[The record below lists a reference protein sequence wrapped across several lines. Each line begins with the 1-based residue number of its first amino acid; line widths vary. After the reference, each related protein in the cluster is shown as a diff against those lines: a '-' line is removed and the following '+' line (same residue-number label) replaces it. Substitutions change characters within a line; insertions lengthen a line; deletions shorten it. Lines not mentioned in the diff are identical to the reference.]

1 MSLRVLLILLPLLVS
16 ALILPLLKKQVVLVK
31 VIFMSTILFVS
42 AMTWM
47 TILNGDTIANTSVV
61 FSSWDVSIG
70 IEFKFTWLSMVFG
83 TFVMSLSTLVASYAL
98 SDMKHHISEDKFAS
112 YATLVLLMLFAINGL
127 TYTNDIFNMYVFME
141 ILSITSAAIIS
152 IKHSKANYLAS
163 FRYLMLNSIGS
174 ISILMAIAF
183 LYMISGQ
190 LNMDALA
197 LALNQAYIDYPVV
210 LTMAMVFM
218 MVGFGIKAAMFPLHV
233 WLPDAHS
240 NAPTPSSA
248 LLSGIVVKVYIILLI
263 RLMHLVYRFAWFETF
278 NLNTTLSIF
287 ALLGILAGSLFA
299 MGQKDI
305 KRLLAYSSIAQIG
318 YLFLGL
324 SLGTSAGL
332 SATLFHIMTH
342 GVLKIGLFLSV
353 GAFIYQTHQR
363 KIADLQGI
371 GWEMPLS
378 LTVFGVSAL
387 GLIGIPGTMGFMSK
401 FYLSNALIRAD
412 FAIALVVII
421 LSSFLNAVYYMP
433 IIINGFLKD
442 NSSQAKDMKLDKLP
456 LTMSVSLVSLLI
468 INLAIGLYPNI
479 LKDVIDVA
487 INTMMRGGL

>member
-233 WLPDAHS
+233 WLPDAYS
-240 NAPTPSSA
+240 VAPSSSSA
-248 LLSGIVVKVYIILLI
+248 LLGGLVGKVYIVLYIRILY
-263 RLMHLVYRFAWFETF
+263 LVFRFEWLQQL
-278 NLNTTLSIF
+278 NLDSSLQVF
-287 ALLGILAGSLFA
+287 AMMAILAGSLFA

-332 SATLFHIMTH
+332 SATLFHVMAH
-342 GVLKIGLFLSV
+342 GVLKMSLFLSV
-353 GAFIYQTHQR
+353 GAFIALVGQR
-363 KIADLQGI
+363 QIKELVGV
-371 GWEMPLS
+371 GYTLPLS
-378 LTVFGVSAL
+378 LSVFSLAAL

-401 FYLSNALIRAD
+401 FYLANALIEVNQTLG
-412 FAIALVVII
+412 FSI
-421 LSSFLNAVYYMP
+421 LLFSSFLNAVYFIP
-433 IIINGFLKD
+433 IIINGFLKENKQHD
-442 NSSQAKDMKLDKLP
+442 KDMHKDPLP
-456 LTMSVSLVSLLI
+456 LTMRISLVSLLI
-468 INLAIGLYPNI
+468 INLVLGFYPNI
-479 LKDVIDVA
+479 LKSIIDTA
-487 INTMMRGGL
+487 ITSFIR

>member
-1 MSLRVLLILLPLLVS
+1 MNLTLLWILLPLLVS

-233 WLPDAHS
+233 WLPDAYS
-240 NAPTPSSA
+240 VAPSSSSA
-248 LLSGIVVKVYIILLI
+248 LLGGLVGKVYIVLYIRILY
-263 RLMHLVYRFAWFETF
+263 LVFRFEWLQQL
-278 NLNTTLSIF
+278 NLDSSLQVF
-287 ALLGILAGSLFA
+287 AMMAILAGSLFA

-332 SATLFHIMTH
+332 SATLFHVMAH
-342 GVLKIGLFLSV
+342 GVLKMSLFLSV
-353 GAFIYQTHQR
+353 GAFI
-363 KIADLQGI
+363 
-371 GWEMPLS
+371 
-378 LTVFGVSAL
+378 
-387 GLIGIPGTMGFMSK
+387 
-401 FYLSNALIRAD
+401 
-412 FAIALVVII
+412 ALVGQRQIKE
-421 LSSFLNAVYYMP
+421 L
-433 IIINGFLKD
+433 
-442 NSSQAKDMKLDKLP
+442 
-456 LTMSVSLVSLLI
+456 
-468 INLAIGLYPNI
+468 
-479 LKDVIDVA
+479 
-487 INTMMRGGL
+487 

>member
-1 MSLRVLLILLPLLVS
+1 MSTIILWILLPLLIS
-16 ALILPLLKKQVVLVK
+16 ALILPLLKKHVVLVK
-31 VIFMSTILFVS
+31 VIFMASILLSTIFSWWIV
-42 AMTWM
+42 M
-47 TILNGDTIANTSVV
+47 NGADIVNTSVV
-61 FSSWDVSIG
+61 FGSWDVSIG
-70 IEFKFTWLSMVFG
+70 IEFKFTWLAMVFSA
-83 TFVMSLSTLVASYAL
+83 FVMSAASLVSLYAL
-98 SDMKHHISEDKFAS
+98 SDMSHHIEEKRFAS
-112 YATLVLLMLFAINGL
+112 YATLVLLMLFAINGI
-127 TYTNDIFNMYVFME
+127 TFTNDIFNMYVFME

-183 LYMISGQ
+183 LYMVSGQ

-197 LALNQAYIDYPVV
+197 IALNQAYIDYPTVIA
-210 LTMAMVFM
+210 MAMIFM
-218 MVGFGIKAAMFPLHV
+218 LVGFGIKAAMFPLHV

-240 NAPTPSSA
+240 NAPSPSSA
-248 LLSGIVVKVYIILLI
+248 LLSGVVVKVYIILVI
-263 RLMHLVYRFAWFETF
+263 RMMHLVYRFSWFEAL
-278 NLNTTLSIF
+278 NLNSTLSIF

-318 YLFLGL
+318 YLFLGI

-353 GAFIYQTHQR
+353 GAFIYQTHKR
-363 KIADLQGI
+363 RIIDLEGI
-371 GWEMPLS
+371 GYEMPLT
-378 LTVFGVSAL
+378 LTVFGFSAL

-401 FYLSNALIRAD
+401 FYLSTALINST
-412 FAIALVVII
+412 IPLALIIVI

-433 IIINGFLKD
+433 IIINGFLKNNHRQD
-442 NSSQAKDMKLDKLP
+442 KDFSIDKLP
-456 LTMSVSLVSLLI
+456 ITMKISLISLLV
-468 INLAIGLYPNI
+468 INVSIGLFPNF
-479 LKDVIDVA
+479 LKDVIDMAV
-487 INTMMRGGL
+487 NTMMRGGL

>member
-1 MSLRVLLILLPLLVS
+1 MNLTLLWILLPLLVS

-233 WLPDAHS
+233 WLPDAYS
-240 NAPTPSSA
+240 VAPSSSSA
-248 LLSGIVVKVYIILLI
+248 LLGGLVGKVYIVLFVRILYQ
-263 RLMHLVYRFAWFETF
+263 VFRFEWVQQL
-278 NLNTTLSIF
+278 NLDSSLQIF
-287 ALLGILAGSLFA
+287 AMIGILAGSLFA

-332 SATLFHIMTH
+332 SATLFHVMAH
-342 GVLKIGLFLSV
+342 GVLKMSLFLSA
-353 GAFIYQTHQR
+353 GAFISLVGQR
-363 KIADLQGI
+363 QLKELI
-371 GWEMPLS
+371 GVGYTLPLS
-378 LTVFGVSAL
+378 LSVFSLSAL
-387 GLIGIPGTMGFMSK
+387 GLIGIPGTIGFMSK
-401 FYLSNALIRAD
+401 FYLANALIEVNQTIG
-412 FAIALVVII
+412 FSI
-421 LSSFLNAVYYMP
+421 LLISSFLNAVYFIP
-433 IIINGFLKD
+433 IIINGFLKENKKHD
-442 NSSQAKDMKLDKLP
+442 KDMHNDPLP
-456 LTMSVSLVSLLI
+456 FTMRIALVSLLI
-468 INLAIGLYPNI
+468 INLAVGFYPNI
-479 LKDVIDVA
+479 LKSILDMA
-487 INTMMRGGL
+487 ITMFIR

>member
-1 MSLRVLLILLPLLVS
+1 MNLMILWILLPLLMS
-16 ALILPLLKKQVVLVK
+16 ALILPLLKKHLKLVK
-31 VIFMSTILFVS
+31 VIFMGAVMLSTLV
-42 AMTWM
+42 TWM
-47 TILNGDTIANTSVV
+47 MILQGDTLANTSVV

-70 IEFKFTWLSMVFG
+70 IEFKFTWLAMVFG

-98 SDMKHHISEDKFAS
+98 SDMHHHIDDHAFAS

-183 LYMISGQ
+183 LYMIGGQ

-197 LALNQAYIDYPVV
+197 LALNQAIVDYPLV
-210 LTMAMVFM
+210 LTMAMIFM
-218 MVGFGIKAAMFPLHV
+218 MVGFGLKAAMFPLHV

-240 NAPTPSSA
+240 NAPSPSSA
-248 LLSGIVVKVYIILLI
+248 LLSGIVVKVYILLLI
-263 RLMHLVYRFAWFETF
+263 KMMHLVYRFSWFETF

-287 ALLGILAGSLFA
+287 AMLGIVAGSLFA

-305 KRLLAYSSIAQIG
+305 KRMLAYSSIAQIG

-332 SATLFHIMTH
+332 SATLFHMMAH

-363 KIADLQGI
+363 RIRDLEGI

-401 FYLSNALIRAD
+401 FYLSTALLEAAMPFGFFI
-412 FAIALVVII
+412 II
-421 LSSFLNAVYYMP
+421 LSSFLSAIYFMP
-433 IIINGFLKD
+433 IILNGFLKENKRHD
-442 NSSQAKDMKLDKLP
+442 KDMRLDIIPFSMKL
-456 LTMSVSLVSLLI
+456 SLVSILLI
-468 INLAIGLYPNI
+468 NLSIGLFPNI
-479 LKDVIDVA
+479 LKRLIDMAVL
-487 INTMMRGGL
+487 MMNRGGL

>member
-1 MSLRVLLILLPLLVS
+1 MNLLLLWILLPLLVS
-16 ALILPLLKKQVVLVK
+16 ALILPLLKKQVMLVK
-31 VIFMSTILFVS
+31 VIFMSTILFVT
-42 AMTWM
+42 AMTWL
-47 TILNGDTIANTSVV
+47 TILNGNEIANTSVV

-240 NAPTPSSA
+240 TAPTPSSA

-332 SATLFHIMTH
+332 SATLFHVMTH
-342 GVLKIGLFLSV
+342 GVLKMSLFLSV
-353 GAFIYQTHQR
+353 GAFIALVGQR
-363 KIADLQGI
+363 QIKELMGV
-371 GWEMPLS
+371 GYTLPLS
-378 LTVFGVSAL
+378 LSVFSLAAL

-401 FYLSNALIRAD
+401 FYLANALIEVNQTLG
-412 FAIALVVII
+412 FSI
-421 LSSFLNAVYYMP
+421 LLISSFLNAVYFIP
-433 IIINGFLKD
+433 IIINGFLKENKQHD
-442 NSSQAKDMKLDKLP
+442 KDMHKDPLP
-456 LTMSVSLVSLLI
+456 LTMRISLVSLLI
-468 INLAIGLYPNI
+468 INLALGFYPNI
-479 LKDVIDVA
+479 LKSIIDTA
-487 INTMMRGGL
+487 ITSLIR

>member
-1 MSLRVLLILLPLLVS
+1 MNLMILWILLPLLMS
-16 ALILPLLKKQVVLVK
+16 ALILPLLKKHLKLVK
-31 VIFMSTILFVS
+31 VIFMGAVMLSTLV
-42 AMTWM
+42 TWM
-47 TILNGDTIANTSVV
+47 MILQGDTLANTSVV

-70 IEFKFTWLSMVFG
+70 IEFKFTWLAMVFG

-98 SDMKHHISEDKFAS
+98 SDMHHHIDDQAFAS

-183 LYMISGQ
+183 LYMIGGQ

-197 LALNQAYIDYPVV
+197 LALNQAIVDYPLV
-210 LTMAMVFM
+210 LTMAMIFM
-218 MVGFGIKAAMFPLHV
+218 MVGFGLKAAMFPLHV

-240 NAPTPSSA
+240 NAPSPSSA
-248 LLSGIVVKVYIILLI
+248 LLSGIVVKVYILLLI
-263 RLMHLVYRFAWFETF
+263 KMMHLVYRFSWFETF

-287 ALLGILAGSLFA
+287 AMLGIVAGSLFA

-305 KRLLAYSSIAQIG
+305 KRMLAYSSIAQIG

-332 SATLFHIMTH
+332 SATLFHMMAH

-363 KIADLQGI
+363 RIRDLEGI

-401 FYLSNALIRAD
+401 FYLSTALLNANFPL
-412 FAIALVVII
+412 AIIVII

-433 IIINGFLKD
+433 IIINGFLKENQTQD
-442 NSSQAKDMKLDKLP
+442 TNMKIDRIPFTMKL
-456 LTMSVSLVSLLI
+456 SLVSLLV
-468 INLAIGLYPNI
+468 INLGVGLYPNI
-479 LKDVIDVA
+479 LKNIIDMA
-487 INTMMRGGL
+487 INTMIRGGL